1 MHAACIAARKMMGG
15 CMLHACYSMLAEQ
28 AIVRELLQKRYLWN
42 ITLRKR
48 GVYAFVSTEEQ
59 GVEVEGV
66 RLSPSD
72 RLEYVEQE
80 SKGRYVFMAID
91 MDGSPEVVIEERL
104 LKVSPVKYVQS

>member
-1 MHAACIAARKMMGG
+1 
-15 CMLHACYSMLAEQ
+15 MLHACYSMLAEQ

>member
-1 MHAACIAARKMMGG
+1 
-15 CMLHACYSMLAEQ
+15 MLHACYSMLAEQ

-42 ITLRKR
+42 ISCASAVCARLGR
-48 GVYAFVSTEEQ
+48 AFVSTEEQ

-80 SKGRYVFMAID
+80 SKGRYVFMAIG

-104 LKVSPVKYVQS
+104 LKVSPVK